1 MIQWMMLW
9 ERGKQMEVKEREK
22 LATKIMMNALEG
34 VKAQIRKAYD
44 KGYKDGK
51 ADTPFTDTEEA
62 ENKAYNRGLNDAWDA
77 ARKLVHRI
85 NGGYTET
92 EKKII
97 FDNSA
102 SDSIL
107 LNYTAAEV
115 ITRIKVYEDKQI
127 EDEEK
132 DTIKER
138 LAEFRATLGCSY
150 GEIYEVLKE
159 MRGEQT
165 EKSCNNC
172 GNDYKTCPV
181 NECRDRDT
189 RKLWTPKQTKDDED
203 DATKTEIES
212 ERSEEK

>member
-1 MIQWMMLW
+1 M
-9 ERGKQMEVKEREK
+9 KEREK

-44 KGYKDGK
+44 ESYKDGYVAGYDHGKRDGK

-97 FDNSA
+97 FDTST

-107 LNYTAAEV
+107 LNYTATEA
-115 ITRIKVYEDKQI
+115 IAKIKAYEDKQKQDAEI
-127 EDEEK
+127 KVGDEVIV
-132 DTIKER
+132 DDGV
-138 LAEFRATLGCSY
+138 RAIVIGKSY
-150 GEIYEVLKE
+150 GLYLAIAVDFSLHEAKEYKKTGRHFPQIAEVLKE
-159 MRGEQT
+159 MRGN
-165 EKSCNNC
+165 K
-172 GNDYKTCPV
+172 
-181 NECRDRDT
+181 
-189 RKLWTPKQTKDDED
+189 
-203 DATKTEIES
+203 
-212 ERSEEK
+212 